1 MLSAGGTPQPRSSHR
16 CALQDY
22 SKCKEIMIERGE
34 IFLRKVSLSRNKIAK
49 LCHPFI
55 RDGAV
60 SRPRQGHSRSV
71 ALLLAVMEKQSGG
84 GSEIY

>member
-1 MLSAGGTPQPRSSHR
+1 
-16 CALQDY
+16 
-22 SKCKEIMIERGE
+22 MIERGE

-60 SRPRQGHSRSV
+60 SRPRQGHSCSV
-71 ALLLAVMEKQSGG
+71 ALSLAVMEKQKGEA
-84 GSEIY
+84 SEVY

>member
-1 MLSAGGTPQPRSSHR
+1 
-16 CALQDY
+16 
-22 SKCKEIMIERGE
+22 MIERGE

-60 SRPRQGHSRSV
+60 SRQSQGHSCFGV
-71 ALLLAVMEKQSGG
+71 LLLAARGNKRGE
-84 GSEIY
+84 E